1 LDRLAFSIS
10 TIRHKKERPC
20 QVIDGKQLG
29 VNITVEEQIITPEE
43 QLKQLIHYYIEQN
56 QIEELQSL
64 IHDYHPADIADVL
77 DDMSPEEAVIIFDLL
92 SNEVASEVLDET
104 GSLVRQELIE
114 KVDDERLADLLDELP
129 MDDAAEF
136 LDDLPEETATRL
148 IELMEPGEAEEVL
161 ELLGY
166 QDETAGRL
174 MTRDVAALRRTWT
187 AAEALQYLR
196 SLVVEDKA
204 ETVHYLYVVDRD
216 NKLIGVVPIRAL
228 LMAQPEATIESIMV
242 PEVFTVQ
249 VTADQEE
256 LAEVV
261 SKYDFVAIPVVDMS
275 NRFLGVVTVDDILD
289 IVEEEA
295 TEDIQRLGGSEPLA
309 QPYFSASVIQVVG
322 KRLIWLLPLFAASV
336 VTDAVVENYEW
347 LTAVFISLTF
357 FVPVVIGTA
366 GNAGSQTVATIIRG
380 IAVGEIR
387 LVDIGRAW
395 TREATVGLV
404 LGLVLGI
411 AGFIRAQ
418 IFDAGFGVGLVLA
431 LTLPLVVLWANTVA
445 TLVPLIAQRI
455 NIDPAVVSTPM
466 ITTVVDATGLFIYF
480 TLAAIILV
488 P

>member
-1 LDRLAFSIS
+1 M
-10 TIRHKKERPC
+10 
-20 QVIDGKQLG
+20 
-29 VNITVEEQIITPEE
+29 EEQINTPQE
-43 QLKQLIHYYIEQN
+43 QLKQLIHLYVEQRR
-56 QIEELQSL
+56 IDDLQSL
-64 IHDYHPADIADVL
+64 INEYHPADIADVL

-92 SNEVASEVLDET
+92 SDEVASEVLDET
-104 GSLVRQELIE
+104 GSLVRQELVE

-136 LDDLPEETATRL
+136 LDDLPEDTATRL
-148 IELMEPGEAEEVL
+148 LGLMEPDEAEEVL

-174 MTRDVAALRRTWT
+174 MTRDVAALRRYWT
-187 AAEALQYLR
+187 VAEALQFLR
-196 SLVVEDKA
+196 SLVMEDEA
-204 ETVHYLYVVDRD
+204 ETVYYLYVVDRE

-228 LMAQPEATIESIMV
+228 LMAQTDATIESIMI
-242 PEVFTVQ
+242 PEVFSVQ

-261 SKYDFVAIPVVDMS
+261 SRYDFVAIPVVDMD
-275 NRFLGVVTVDDILD
+275 NHFLGVVTVDDILD
-289 IVEEEA
+289 VVEEEA

-336 VTDAVVENYEW
+336 VTDVVVENYEW
-347 LTAVFISLTF
+347 LTAAFISLTF

-366 GNAGSQTVATIIRG
+366 GNAGSQTVATIIRA

-387 LVDIGRAW
+387 LVDVGRAW
-395 TREATVGLV
+395 SREASVGLI

-418 IFDAGFGVGLVLA
+418 LFDAGLGVGLVLA
-431 LTLPLVVLWANTVA
+431 LTLPLVLLWANTVA
-445 TLVPLIAQRI
+445 TLVPLIAQRM
-455 NIDPAVVSTPM
+455 NVDPAVVSTPM
-466 ITTVVDATGLFIYF
+466 ITTIVDASGLLIYF
-480 TLAAIILV
+480 TLAAIILI